1 MVRQQEQEREE
12 RAWDLVIYGATGDA
26 GKAIAFYVANNCD
39 GGDNASTTSAS
50 TTSAS
55 TATNKK
61 PHYRIAIAG
70 RSEQKL
76 NSIRSEIIVNRL
88 RPSTGDIGVIVAN
101 ATAYA
106 SNTDPTTPSAA
117 MDAMAKSTKLVISA
131 VGPYT
136 TLGEST
142 VRACIKHGTHY
153 VDITGAL
160 CYERKACCC
169 SLIHSIDQS
178 TVHH

>member
-39 GGDNASTTSAS
+39 GGYNASTTSAS
-50 TTSAS
+50 TTR

-61 PHYRIAIAG
+61 THYRIAIAG

-88 RPSTGDIGVIVAN
+88 RPSSGDIGVIVAD
-101 ATAYA
+101 ATANA

-153 VDITGAL
+153 VDITGTL
-160 CYERKACCC
+160 CYER
-169 SLIHSIDQS
+169 S
-178 TVHH
+178 VHDLFPLQYTTK

>member
-39 GGDNASTTSAS
+39 GGDNASTASAS
-50 TTSAS
+50 TTS

-88 RPSTGDIGVIVAN
+88 RPSSGDIGVIVAN
-101 ATAYA
+101 ATAKA
-106 SNTDPTTPSAA
+106 STADPMTPSAA

-153 VDITGAL
+153 VDITGTL
-160 CYERKACCC
+160 CYER
-169 SLIHSIDQS
+169 S
-178 TVHH
+178 VHDLFPLQYTTK

>member
-39 GGDNASTTSAS
+39 GGYNAS

-61 PHYRIAIAG
+61 THYRIAIAG

-88 RPSTGDIGVIVAN
+88 RPSSGDIGVIVAN
-101 ATAYA
+101 ATAKA
-106 SNTDPTTPSAA
+106 STADPMTPSAA

-153 VDITGAL
+153 VDITGTL
-160 CYERKACCC
+160 CYERSVFSFTTK
-169 SLIHSIDQS
+169 
-178 TVHH
+178 